1 MLRIIAPSLAL
12 VLPLAL
18 AATAGAQ
25 AQDKPAAP
33 AANER
38 VATVNGKEIP
48 RARADILVRERTQQ
62 GMSDSPQLRNA
73 VREELINREVLFQEA
88 ERRGVLKTSD
98 VREQIELARQAVV
111 IRALL
116 SDWQKNQPVDDES
129 LKTEY
134 ERLKAQTPSQEYRA
148 RHILVEKE
156 DEAKQ
161 IIAKLKK
168 GAKFDELAKASK
180 DAGSRD
186 KGGDL
191 GWSVPTTYV
200 KPFADAL
207 TALEKGKTTETPV
220 QSQFGWHVIRLED
233 VRGTSHPSFEQVK
246 PQIAQ
251 RMQAQLVEKFVHDL
265 RTKSKIQ

>member
-1 MLRIIAPSLAL
+1 MPRTIAPALAL
-12 VLPLAL
+12 VVPLAL
-18 AATAGAQ
+18 ASVFAVQ
-25 AQDKPAAP
+25 AQDKPTAT
-33 AANER
+33 NER

-73 VREELINREVLFQEA
+73 VREELINREVLYQEA
-88 ERRGVLKTSD
+88 ERRGILKTAD
-98 VREQIELARQAVV
+98 VREQMELARQAVV

-116 SDWQKNQPVDDES
+116 TDWQKNQQVDDET
-129 LKTEY
+129 LKAEY

-180 DAGSRD
+180 DAGSRE

-191 GWSVPTTYV
+191 GWSVSTTYV

-207 TALEKGKTTETPV
+207 TGLEKGKMTETPV
-220 QSQFGWHVIRLED
+220 QSQFGWHVIRLDD
-233 VRGTSHPSFEQVK
+233 VRGTTHPAFEQIK

-251 RMQAQLVEKFVHDL
+251 RMQAQMVEKFVQDL
-265 RTKSKIQ
+265 RTKSKVQ